1 MSERLEKE
9 KDYFVKNMIEWSK
22 THLYKFALI
31 KEESLVGVYNTIQDA
46 FNAGLSKYGLD
57 DFFINSARNNKCFFF
72 RTKLCYF
79 KTLEYYGKS

>member
-57 DFFINSARNNKCFFF
+57 DFFIKQIIPQETINVSFLGQNYAILKH
-72 RTKLCYF
+72 
-79 KTLEYYGKS
+79 